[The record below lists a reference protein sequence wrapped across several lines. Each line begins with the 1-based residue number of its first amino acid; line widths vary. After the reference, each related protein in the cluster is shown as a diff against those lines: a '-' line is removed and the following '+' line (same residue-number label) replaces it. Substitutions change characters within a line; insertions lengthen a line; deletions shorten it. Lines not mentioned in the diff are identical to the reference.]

1 MAEKAVQTAKNLIK
15 KAVHDEKDLYLALL
29 EYRNTPLNDKL
40 GSPAQRFM
48 GRRTKTLLPTTDRLL
63 RPKVIKTEVVQQE
76 LTQQK
81 ERQKYYYDK
90 HATPLTKLNV
100 GDHVTM
106 QIDGKWR
113 PATVTSV
120 YKKAPRSYFITTP
133 EGQTYRRNRRHI
145 KKVRAKQ
152 MEWEDQSYLGDD
164 DYVNA
169 EQTFDQATNTEDVTT
184 STVTPVPLHR
194 SERQVKEP
202 IRYADSWS

>member
-1 MAEKAVQTAKNLIK
+1 MTSW
-15 KAVHDEKDLYLALL
+15 DLLH
-29 EYRNTPLNDKL
+29 
-40 GSPAQRFM
+40 AQRLM

-63 RPKVIKTEVVQQE
+63 RPKVIKPEVVQQE

-120 YKKAPRSYFITTP
+120 YKRAPCSYFITTP
-133 EGQTYRRNRRHI
+133 EGQTYRSDI
-145 KKVRAKQ
+145 I
-152 MEWEDQSYLGDD
+152 YPCT
-164 DYVNA
+164 DYPHHYIFTKR
-169 EQTFDQATNTEDVTT
+169 EM
-184 STVTPVPLHR
+184 
-194 SERQVKEP
+194 
-202 IRYADSWS
+202 